1 VGYDG
6 SPPSEPALERA
17 ATLLA
22 LGRAVVVAASQSLG
36 RRGVVS
42 EEILDALPSDERR
55 ALFIAVDRQT
65 VFDNTEAPMSASTI
79 HVEPDRNGRWT
90 VRHEGERES
99 HSEHESATEAERV
112 ARALA
117 NIDGASLVLLHDRYA
132 RIHHLHTEGRSERS

>member
-1 VGYDG
+1 VR
-6 SPPSEPALERA
+6 S
-17 ATLLA
+17 
-22 LGRAVVVAASQSLG
+22 
-36 RRGVVS
+36 
-42 EEILDALPSDERR
+42 
-55 ALFIAVDRQT
+55 FIAVDRQT
-65 VFDNTEAPMSASTI
+65 VFDNTEALMSASTI
-79 HVEPDRNGRWT
+79 HVEPDRNGRWM